1 MSTIQLHNFNI
12 HLYSTNHN
20 VYAGFYNITRKNQ
33 NRISALT
40 ITNNTPDTESPFTA
54 TPVTVTLIASD
65 DTTLWEG
72 ELTASTLAPF
82 ITATITP
89 EHLTITEQY
98 CRIIIP

>member
-1 MSTIQLHNFNI
+1 MSTIQLHNFTI
-12 HLYSTNHN
+12 HLYSTKHN
-20 VYAGFYNITRKNQ
+20 VYAGFYNIIQKNQ
-33 NRISALT
+33 HRISALT
-40 ITNNTPDTESPFTA
+40 LTNNTPNTETPFTA

-65 DTTLWEG
+65 DTILWEG

-82 ITATITP
+82 MTATITQ

>member
-12 HLYSTNHN
+12 HLYSTNQN
-20 VYAGFYNITRKNQ
+20 VYAGFYNIIQKNQ
-33 NRISALT
+33 HRMSALT
-40 ITNNTPDTESPFTA
+40 ITNNTPNTKTPFTT
-54 TPVTVTLIASD
+54 TPVTATLIASD

-82 ITATITP
+82 TTATITP
-89 EHLTITEQY
+89 EHLTITKQY